1 LPLVWHVLPSGLR
14 CLFFF
19 SARGF
24 SPALLQKRKKKKD
37 IPLENREHAVAI
49 CQDIKQQLGVQTGEI
64 KLELEMKNILLMA
77 NHIIVF
83 LSYAQTNKYHECI
96 HRQNAIWGQA
106 AQFT

>member
-1 LPLVWHVLPSGLR
+1 
-14 CLFFF
+14 
-19 SARGF
+19 
-24 SPALLQKRKKKKD
+24 LLQKRKKKKD